1 MLPTL
6 QVCARVYL
14 LKLIHKRQSEKKN
27 LRLYAII
34 SSKLEKVIHTKR
46 ESVQRN
52 LDSAQLFTRSKFEPL
67 HMGSGVEIH
76 GAYQQF
82 QLRKLFL
89 RSVGHRSRF
98 HFCNPN
104 KTKYRAGQKC
114 TPNTDIIDICFYH
127 WQKPL
132 LLISVLGVNFRPTLY
147 Y

>member
-1 MLPTL
+1 
-6 QVCARVYL
+6 
-14 LKLIHKRQSEKKN
+14 
-27 LRLYAII
+27 
-34 SSKLEKVIHTKR
+34 
-46 ESVQRN
+46 
-52 LDSAQLFTRSKFEPL
+52 
-67 HMGSGVEIH
+67 MGSGVEIH

-147 Y
+147 YWFGKTPRFDRIPQKKKNVTVSHREQWYLQRIVFGSKEKNKKKMHYW